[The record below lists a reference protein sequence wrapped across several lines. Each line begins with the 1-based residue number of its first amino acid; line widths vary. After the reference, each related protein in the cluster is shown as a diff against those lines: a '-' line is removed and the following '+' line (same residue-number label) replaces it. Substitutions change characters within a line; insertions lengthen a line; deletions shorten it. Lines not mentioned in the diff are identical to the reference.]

1 MFLEPAEWSSEA
13 DSSKKHGE
21 AIWHVVFQIA
31 RTYWRSVAYRHSR
44 ASRIVASLL
53 RRNFTH
59 TCVIFCQHLCVNFF
73 ILWCLSNIFV
83 KCVFHKSLTKSSTK
97 CRSVIRSSLAQSLP
111 QSLPQSLLRSVD
123 RVFDQFVI
131 NVSVKSLN
139 RSSTKISLR
148 SCQEIFVPNFA
159 NTFATFWQ
167 KHRHTLIF
175 LKKSK
180 SSISCSRGRPT
191 PKFRSV

>member
-59 TCVIFCQHLCVNFF
+59 TCVIFLSTPCGHFFVLCSLKYFCQM
-73 ILWCLSNIFV
+73 CLPQISHKIFYEWSIGHRSN
-83 KCVFHKSLTKSSTK
+83 
-97 CRSVIRSSLAQSLP
+97 LA

-131 NVSVKSLN
+131 NVSVKSLEQIFHK
-139 RSSTKISLR
+139 SSTNLSQNNLWEIVKTYLYKSLQNLFAHFQKNIAHSYIS
-148 SCQEIFVPNFA
+148 EKV
-159 NTFATFWQ
+159 
-167 KHRHTLIF
+167 
-175 LKKSK
+175 
-180 SSISCSRGRPT
+180 
-191 PKFRSV
+191 